1 MRRRRDAAVGG
12 AHVPVRPSR
21 LLLISHDL
29 ITITFHPP
37 NGLTTS
43 CRYVL
48 PLSILGLLSLCFS
61 GMLYLRPA
69 NLAVLWRMLLKV
81 KLLVASVDLVPRLKL
96 CAAWRLESCRPPN
109 AHDLLTRRL

>member
-1 MRRRRDAAVGG
+1 M
-12 AHVPVRPSR
+12 
-21 LLLISHDL
+21 
-29 ITITFHPP
+29 
-37 NGLTTS
+37 
-43 CRYVL
+43 L

-81 KLLVASVDLVPRLKL
+81 KLLAASVDLVPRLKL
-96 CAAWRLESCRPPN
+96 CATASRILSPAHN

>member
-1 MRRRRDAAVGG
+1 M
-12 AHVPVRPSR
+12 
-21 LLLISHDL
+21 LLISHDL

>member
-1 MRRRRDAAVGG
+1 
-12 AHVPVRPSR
+12 
-21 LLLISHDL
+21 
-29 ITITFHPP
+29 
-37 NGLTTS
+37 
-43 CRYVL
+43 
-48 PLSILGLLSLCFS
+48 
-61 GMLYLRPA
+61 MLYLRPA